1 MRLSDREWK
10 IFIIGDLFSIKRP
23 IARNKDHYE
32 NGNVPFV
39 ASGSG
44 NNGVMKCCK
53 PHKNEELDNAG
64 CITVSPVDGSAFYQL
79 YNFLGRGGAGS
90 SILMLYADNINLYN
104 GQFIA
109 KMIANTCACKYTYGH
124 MGNKDSIKRER
135 IMLPVDDNDE
145 PDYQFME
152 DYMKEL
158 MTAKRKQYQK
168 YVEQRLAEFGIDDM
182 KIPMRGGYNLDLES
196 REWKKFN
203 INDIFVV
210 GHGFYN
216 KKPPMSENGK
226 FPFIGASGENNG
238 VTGFTTKKDVENNS
252 KLGYGT
258 NEPLDK
264 KIFSKG
270 HLCVVNNGSAIGYTY
285 YQPDNFTCTHDVN
298 PLWLRS
304 CKMNKY
310 LGLFL
315 SQMIKNQGICF
326 AYARKWRPSRMV
338 HSCVMLPV
346 NDNNEP
352 DYEFMEECGRQM
364 MAKKYIQYLKY
375 LESTCESSDLLLK

>member
-1 MRLSDREWK
+1 MKLSDREWK
-10 IFIIGDLFSIKRP
+10 DFSVPYIFQKIQRGKRLKNADHIPGIIPYVSSTANNNGVDDYIEAIDGTRVFENCISLANSGSVGTAF
-23 IARNKDHYE
+23 YE
-32 NGNVPFV
+32 PFAFV
-39 ASGSG
+39 ASDHVTS
-44 NNGVMKCCK
+44 
-53 PHKNEELDNAG
+53 L
-64 CITVSPVDGSAFYQL
+64 
-79 YNFLGRGGAGS
+79 
-90 SILMLYADNINLYN
+90 
-104 GQFIA
+104 
-109 KMIANTCACKYTYGH
+109 
-124 MGNKDSIKRER
+124 KRENTSQYVYLFLTAVLEQQGSNFNFNREINDLR
-135 IMLPVDDNDE
+135 IRKMRVMLPVDDNDE

-168 YVEQRLAEFGIDDM
+168 YVEQRLVEFGIDDM

-216 KKPPMSENGK
+216 KKPPMSENGN

-375 LESTCESSDLLLK
+375 LESTCESSDLLSK

>member
-1 MRLSDREWK
+1 MRLNEREWK
-10 IFIIGDLFSIKRP
+10 DFSVPYIFQKIQRGKRLKNADHVPGIIPYVSSTANNNGVDDYIEAIDGTRVFENCISLANSGSVGTAF
-23 IARNKDHYE
+23 YE
-32 NGNVPFV
+32 PFAFV
-39 ASGSG
+39 ASDHVTS
-44 NNGVMKCCK
+44 
-53 PHKNEELDNAG
+53 L
-64 CITVSPVDGSAFYQL
+64 
-79 YNFLGRGGAGS
+79 
-90 SILMLYADNINLYN
+90 
-104 GQFIA
+104 
-109 KMIANTCACKYTYGH
+109 
-124 MGNKDSIKRER
+124 KRENTSQYVYLFLTAVLEQQGSNFNFNREINDLR
-135 IMLPVDDNDE
+135 IRKMRVMLPVDDNDE

-158 MTAKRKQYQK
+158 MTAKREQYQK
-168 YVEQRLAEFGIDDM
+168 YVEQRLVEFGIDDM

-216 KKPPMSENGK
+216 KKPPMSENGD

>member
-1 MRLSDREWK
+1 MKLSDREWK
-10 IFIIGDLFSIKRP
+10 DFSVPYIFQKIQRGKRLKNADHIPGIIPYVSSTANNNGVDDYIEAIDGTRVFENCISLANSGSVGTAF
-23 IARNKDHYE
+23 YE
-32 NGNVPFV
+32 PFAFV
-39 ASGSG
+39 ASDHVTS
-44 NNGVMKCCK
+44 
-53 PHKNEELDNAG
+53 L
-64 CITVSPVDGSAFYQL
+64 
-79 YNFLGRGGAGS
+79 
-90 SILMLYADNINLYN
+90 
-104 GQFIA
+104 
-109 KMIANTCACKYTYGH
+109 
-124 MGNKDSIKRER
+124 KRENTSQYVYLFLTAVLEQQGSNFNFNREINDSR
-135 IMLPVDDNDE
+135 IRKMRVMLPVDDNDE

-168 YVEQRLAEFGIDDM
+168 YVEQRLVEFGIDDM

-216 KKPPMSENGK
+216 KKPPMSENGN

>member
-1 MRLSDREWK
+1 MKLSDREWK
-10 IFIIGDLFSIKRP
+10 DFSVPYIFQKIQRGKRLKNADHIPGIIPYVSSTANNNGVDDYIEAIDGTRVFENCISLANSGSVGTAF
-23 IARNKDHYE
+23 YE
-32 NGNVPFV
+32 PFAFV
-39 ASGSG
+39 ASDHVTS
-44 NNGVMKCCK
+44 
-53 PHKNEELDNAG
+53 L
-64 CITVSPVDGSAFYQL
+64 
-79 YNFLGRGGAGS
+79 
-90 SILMLYADNINLYN
+90 
-104 GQFIA
+104 
-109 KMIANTCACKYTYGH
+109 
-124 MGNKDSIKRER
+124 KRENTSQYVYLFLTAVLEQQGSNFNFNREINDLR
-135 IMLPVDDNDE
+135 IRKMRVMLPVDDNDE

-168 YVEQRLAEFGIDDM
+168 YVEQRLVEFGIDDM

-216 KKPPMSENGK
+216 KKPPMSENGN

-352 DYEFMEECGRQM
+352 DYEFMEECGRKI

>member
-1 MRLSDREWK
+1 MKLSDREWK
-10 IFIIGDLFSIKRP
+10 DFSVPYIFQKIQRGKRLKNADHIPGIIPYVSSTANNNGVDDYIEAIDGTRVFENCISLANSGSVGTAF
-23 IARNKDHYE
+23 YE
-32 NGNVPFV
+32 PFAFV
-39 ASGSG
+39 ASDHVTS
-44 NNGVMKCCK
+44 
-53 PHKNEELDNAG
+53 L
-64 CITVSPVDGSAFYQL
+64 
-79 YNFLGRGGAGS
+79 
-90 SILMLYADNINLYN
+90 
-104 GQFIA
+104 
-109 KMIANTCACKYTYGH
+109 
-124 MGNKDSIKRER
+124 KRENTSQYVYLFLTAVLEQQGSNFNFNREINDLR
-135 IMLPVDDNDE
+135 IRKMRVMLPVDDNDE

-168 YVEQRLAEFGIDDM
+168 YVEQRLVEFGIDDM

-216 KKPPMSENGK
+216 KKPPMSENGN

-285 YQPDNFTCTHDVN
+285 YQPGNFTCTHDVN

-315 SQMIKNQGICF
+315 SQMIKSQGICF
-326 AYARKWRPSRMV
+326 AYARKWRPSRMI
-338 HSCVMLPV
+338 HSCIMLPV
-346 NDNNEP
+346 NDNDEP
-352 DYEFMEECGRQM
+352 DYEFMEECGRKI

>member
-1 MRLSDREWK
+1 MKLSDREWK
-10 IFIIGDLFSIKRP
+10 DFSVPYIFQKIQRGKRLKNADHIPGIIPYVSSTANNNGVDDYIEAIDGTRVFENCISLANSGSVGTAF
-23 IARNKDHYE
+23 YE
-32 NGNVPFV
+32 PFAFV
-39 ASGSG
+39 ASDHVTS
-44 NNGVMKCCK
+44 
-53 PHKNEELDNAG
+53 L
-64 CITVSPVDGSAFYQL
+64 
-79 YNFLGRGGAGS
+79 
-90 SILMLYADNINLYN
+90 
-104 GQFIA
+104 
-109 KMIANTCACKYTYGH
+109 
-124 MGNKDSIKRER
+124 KRENTSQYVYLFLTAVLEQQGSNFNFNREINDLR
-135 IMLPVDDNDE
+135 IRKMRVMLPVDDNDE

-168 YVEQRLAEFGIDDM
+168 YVEQRLVEFGIDDM

-216 KKPPMSENGK
+216 KKPPMSENGN
-226 FPFIGASGENNG
+226 FPFRGASGENNG